1 MNFINNILNKAAK
14 AVNTEDKIFTV
25 SIDKLHFDEDYKA
38 VFKQE
43 EDKVQRIAEDMK
55 ANGFDKSQPIII
67 DESYAILDGN
77 SRYMACQIAGITKV
91 PVIIKKFESRKDALL
106 YELSLQMNRRNIA
119 DDSVLI
125 DTYHT
130 LAYMTDEDGNK
141 LFTDVEIA
149 EKLGVSPRQIS
160 KAKEVEL
167 KANDEIKEALKAGEI
182 SLHKAYTTM
191 KEEKKTETEVTTP
204 KTVEAQAG
212 TELPVQENEE
222 VQTISGFVEETTEK
236 TSDETIIEV
245 PVETGP
251 IEAESTAP
259 VAESLPKPKKPSA
272 EKPQVEKLSLKFKT
286 EDFTL
291 IQNAADAANLSVA
304 EYAMNILMEA
314 VQTSSTEIVSEK
326 ETA

>member
-1 MNFINNILNKAAK
+1 MNFFNNILNKAAK
-14 AVNTEDKIFTV
+14 AVTLEDKIFTV

-67 DESYAILDGN
+67 DENYAILDGN
-77 SRYMACQIAGITKV
+77 SRFMACQIAGITKV

-106 YELSLQMNRRNIA
+106 YELGLQMNRRNIA

-130 LAYMTDEDGNK
+130 VAAMKDEEGNK

-160 KAKEVEL
+160 KAKEVDL
-167 KANDEIKEALKAGEI
+167 KANDELKDALKNGEI
-182 SLHKAYTTM
+182 SLNKAYNSM
-191 KEEKKTETEVTTP
+191 KEEMKAKEEPEVKSEEIASTPAEVETETSEATADEAKTET
-204 KTVEAQAG
+204 
-212 TELPVQENEE
+212 
-222 VQTISGFVEETTEK
+222 
-236 TSDETIIEV
+236 
-245 PVETGP
+245 
-251 IEAESTAP
+251 P
-259 VAESLPKPKKPSA
+259 VAESTTKARKPAA
-272 EKPQVEKLSLKFKT
+272 EKPAVEKLCLKFKP
-286 EDFTL
+286 EDYVL
-291 IQNAADAANLSVA
+291 LQNAAQTANLSVT

-314 VQTSSTEIVSEK
+314 VQASSAETVSEK

>member
-1 MNFINNILNKAAK
+1 MNFFNNILNKAAK
-14 AVNTEDKIFTV
+14 AVTLEDKIFTV

-67 DESYAILDGN
+67 DENYAILDGN
-77 SRYMACQIAGITKV
+77 SRFMACQIAGITKV

-106 YELSLQMNRRNIA
+106 YELGLQMNRRNIA

-130 LAYMTDEDGNK
+130 VAAMKDEDGNK

-160 KAKEVEL
+160 KAKEVDL
-167 KANDEIKEALKAGEI
+167 KANDELKDALKNGEI
-182 SLHKAYTTM
+182 SLNKAYNSM
-191 KEEKKTETEVTTP
+191 KEEMKAKEEPEATSEEVTSAP
-204 KTVEAQAG
+204 A
-212 TELPVQENEE
+212 
-222 VQTISGFVEETTEK
+222 
-236 TSDETIIEV
+236 
-245 PVETGP
+245 
-251 IEAESTAP
+251 EAETPEASADEAKTATP
-259 VAESLPKPKKPSA
+259 VAESTTKARKPAA
-272 EKPQVEKLSLKFKT
+272 EKPVVEKLSLKFKP
-286 EDFTL
+286 EDFVL
-291 IQNAADAANLSVA
+291 LQNAADSANLSIT
-304 EYAMNILMEA
+304 EYAMNILMDSVLA
-314 VQTSSTEIVSEK
+314 SSTETVSEK

>member
-1 MNFINNILNKAAK
+1 MSFFNNILNKAAK
-14 AVNTEDKIFTV
+14 AVTLEDKIFSV

-67 DESYAILDGN
+67 DENYAILDGN
-77 SRYMACQIAGITKV
+77 SRFMACQIAGINKV

-130 LAYMTDEDGNK
+130 VAAMKDEEGNK

-160 KAKEVEL
+160 KAKEVDL
-167 KANDEIKEALKAGEI
+167 KANDELKDALKNGEI
-182 SLHKAYTTM
+182 SLNKAYNSM
-191 KEEKKTETEVTTP
+191 KEELKAKEEPEVKVEEVTSALTEV
-204 KTVEAQAG
+204 
-212 TELPVQENEE
+212 ENE
-222 VQTISGFVEETTEK
+222 TSADTEETVK
-236 TSDETIIEV
+236 
-245 PVETGP
+245 PA
-251 IEAESTAP
+251 AEST
-259 VAESLPKPKKPSA
+259 PKARKPA
-272 EKPQVEKLSLKFKT
+272 TEKPAVEKLNLKFKP
-286 EDFTL
+286 EDFAL
-291 IQNAADAANLSVA
+291 IQNAADTANLSVI

-314 VQTSSTEIVSEK
+314 VQASSAETVSEK

>member
-1 MNFINNILNKAAK
+1 MNFFNNILNKAAK
-14 AVNTEDKIFTV
+14 AVTLEDKIFTV

-55 ANGFDKSQPIII
+55 VNGFDKSQPIII
-67 DESYAILDGN
+67 DENYAILDGN
-77 SRYMACQIAGITKV
+77 SRFMACQIAGITKV

-106 YELSLQMNRRNIA
+106 YELGLQMNRRNIA

-130 LAYMTDEDGNK
+130 VAAMKDEEGNK

-160 KAKEVEL
+160 KAKEVDR
-167 KANDEIKEALKAGEI
+167 KANDELKDALKNGEI
-182 SLHKAYTTM
+182 SLNKAYNSM
-191 KEEKKTETEVTTP
+191 KEEMKAKEEPEVKSEDVVSTSAEVEIETPEPSADEAKTAT
-204 KTVEAQAG
+204 
-212 TELPVQENEE
+212 
-222 VQTISGFVEETTEK
+222 
-236 TSDETIIEV
+236 
-245 PVETGP
+245 
-251 IEAESTAP
+251 P
-259 VAESLPKPKKPSA
+259 VAEYVPKAKKPA
-272 EKPQVEKLSLKFKT
+272 VEKPAVEKLSLKFKS
-286 EDFTL
+286 EDFVL
-291 IQNAADAANLSVA
+291 LQNAADTANLSVT

-314 VQTSSTEIVSEK
+314 VQGSSAETVSEK